1 MMLWKTFLFAAAC
14 CALLLT
20 PGSPAAQG
28 VSVEVIADNG
38 QLFPVYPISSADGSH
53 RAYVEARRDDRY
65 GIRITNHTGRRL
77 GLVVAVDGR
86 NIISGDRSRLSS
98 SERMYVLAPYSE
110 AVYDGWRT
118 GRDFVSRFYFTSAGD
133 SYAGAWDDYSAMGV
147 IAVAAYAERRPSA
160 RLHDDDDASRRRS
173 YSSSPGTGFGEDSYS
188 PAVRTEFLP
197 ESRPA
202 ARHFLK
208 YEWRETLCRK
218 NIISCQPYLPPSENR
233 FWDDEEG
240 YAPPPSWR

>member
-1 MMLWKTFLFAAAC
+1 MFWKTFLLAAVC
-14 CALLLT
+14 CLLPLS
-20 PGSPAAQG
+20 GSPAAARIL
-28 VSVEVIADNG
+28 SVEIITDSG
-38 QLFPVYPISSADGSH
+38 QPYPVYPVGSRDGSR
-53 RAYVEARRDDRY
+53 RAYVEARLNARY

-86 NIISGDRSRLSS
+86 NIISGDRSHLSS
-98 SERMYVLAPYSE
+98 SERMYVLDPYSE

-118 GRDFVSRFYFTSAGD
+118 SRDYVSRFYFTSAGD

-160 RLHDDDDASRRRS
+160 SLYDDAPRRRS
-173 YSSSPGTGFGEDSYS
+173 YSSSPGTGFGEEDYS
-188 PAVRTEFLP
+188 PAARTEFWP
-197 ESRPA
+197 KSRPL

-218 NIISCQPYLPPSENR
+218 NVISCQPHWPQPENR
-233 FWDDEEG
+233 FWDDED
-240 YAPPPSWR
+240 YAPPPWR